1 MIPHLSPAAC
11 EPHRPGSCPGSCTQR
26 SCAPYEL
33 PQRASFWVA
42 AGVVAHIFWTSA
54 APAMSYPLFAQEWHL
69 THTVTTG
76 IFAVYPIVV
85 AAVLVGFGDMS
96 DYVGRRSPAPD

>member
-42 AGVVAHIFWTSA
+42 AGAGVIALLSVITVPLVAMTRADSFRKEDE
-54 APAMSYPLFAQEWHL
+54 AP
-69 THTVTTG
+69 
-76 IFAVYPIVV
+76 
-85 AAVLVGFGDMS
+85 
-96 DYVGRRSPAPD
+96 